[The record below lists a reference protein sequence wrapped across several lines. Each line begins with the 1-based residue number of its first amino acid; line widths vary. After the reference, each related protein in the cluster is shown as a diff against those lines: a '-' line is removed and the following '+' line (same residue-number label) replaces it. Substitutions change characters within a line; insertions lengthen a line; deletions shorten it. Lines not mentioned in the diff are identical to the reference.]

1 MTKTLAEIIAEK
13 KQETSAKQARTD
25 TSDCFVLNSEP
36 APVLVEATPPE
47 AIPYEKRKLLL
58 LCILVNISAHRSN
71 LFAGDH
77 SNLRLLAAWLSPF
90 PSDFLPYTEPI
101 PQFMKS
107 YAMWSLSALIKVPPA
122 KLWSV
127 CQEAILET
135 EKISIDK
142 KREKI

>member
-1 MTKTLAEIIAEK
+1 MTKTLAEILAEK
-13 KQETSAKQARTD
+13 KALASQVQTD
-25 TSDCFVLNSEP
+25 NSDLFVLNSEP
-36 APVLVEATPPE
+36 LPVLVEATPPKE
-47 AIPYEKRKLLL
+47 IDKEKRKLLL
-58 LCILVNISAHRSN
+58 LCILVHVSAHRSN

-90 PSDFLPYTEPI
+90 PSDFLPYIEPI

-107 YAMWSLSALIKVPPA
+107 YAMWQLAGLIKVPPA

-127 CQEAILET
+127 CQQACLET
-135 EKISIDK
+135 EKNSLDK

>member
-1 MTKTLAEIIAEK
+1 MSKTLAEILAEK
-13 KQETSAKQARTD
+13 KQEASQKVD
-25 TSDCFVLNSEP
+25 TSDCFVLSVEP

-47 AIPYEKRKLLL
+47 NIAMEKRKLLL

-90 PSDFLPYTEPI
+90 PSDFLPYLEPI
-101 PQFMKS
+101 PQLLKS
-107 YAMWSLSALIKVPPA
+107 YAMWSLASLIKVPPA

-127 CQEAILET
+127 CQEAIWET
-135 EKISIDK
+135 EKNSLDK
-142 KREKI
+142 NREKI

>member
-1 MTKTLAEIIAEK
+1 MGKTLAEILAAK
-13 KQETSAKQARTD
+13 KQEASQKAD
-25 TSDCFVLNSEP
+25 NSDLFVLNSEP

-90 PSDFLPYTEPI
+90 PSDFLPYLEPI

-107 YAMWSLSALIKVPPA
+107 YAMWQLASLIKVPPA

-127 CQEAILET
+127 CQEAVLET

-142 KREKI
+142 TAKKS

>member
-1 MTKTLAEIIAEK
+1 MTKTLVEILAEK
-13 KQETSAKQARTD
+13 KAQKEAALQRTD
-25 TSDCFVLNSEP
+25 TSDLFVLNSEP
-36 APVLVEATPPE
+36 LFASVEATSPE
-47 AIPYEKRKLLL
+47 EISREKKKLLL

-71 LFAGDH
+71 LFASDH

-90 PSDFLPYTEPI
+90 PSDFLPYQEPI
-101 PQFMKS
+101 PQLMKS
-107 YAMWSLSALIKVPPA
+107 YALWSLASLIKVPPA

-135 EKISIDK
+135 EKNSLDK

>member
-1 MTKTLAEIIAEK
+1 MTKTLAEILAEK
-13 KQETSAKQARTD
+13 KAQKEATSQD
-25 TSDCFVLNSEP
+25 NSDLFVLNSEP

-47 AIPYEKRKLLL
+47 EIDKEKKKLLL

-90 PSDFLPYTEPI
+90 PSDFLPYKEPI

-107 YAMWSLSALIKVPPA
+107 YALWQLAGLIKVPPA

-127 CQEAILET
+127 CQQAILET

-142 KREKI
+142 TAKKF

>member
-1 MTKTLAEIIAEK
+1 MKTLAEILAEK
-13 KQETSAKQARTD
+13 KALASQAQAD
-25 TSDCFVLNSEP
+25 NSDLFVLNSEP
-36 APVLVEATPPE
+36 APVLVEATPTE
-47 AIPYEKRKLLL
+47 EIDREKRKLLL

-90 PSDFLPYTEPI
+90 PSDFLPYLEPI

-107 YAMWSLSALIKVPPA
+107 YAMWQLAAMTKIPPA
-122 KLWSV
+122 KLWKV

-135 EKISIDK
+135 EKNSLDK

>member
-1 MTKTLAEIIAEK
+1 MGKTLAEILAAK
-13 KQETSAKQARTD
+13 KQEASQKAD
-25 TSDCFVLNSEP
+25 NSDLFVLNSEP
-36 APVLVEATPPE
+36 APVLVEATPLE

-90 PSDFLPYTEPI
+90 PHDFLPYLEPI
-101 PQFMKS
+101 PQFLKS
-107 YAMWSLSALIKVPPA
+107 YAMWSLSSLIKVPPA
-122 KLWSV
+122 KLWPV
-127 CQEAILET
+127 CQQACLET
-135 EKISIDK
+135 EKNSLDK